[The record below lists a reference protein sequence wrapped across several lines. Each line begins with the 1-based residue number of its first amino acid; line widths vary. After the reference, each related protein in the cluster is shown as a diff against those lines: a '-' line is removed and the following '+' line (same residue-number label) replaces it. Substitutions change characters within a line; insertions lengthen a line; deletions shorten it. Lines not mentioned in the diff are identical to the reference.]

1 MPRKAK
7 LSLAVRS
14 AAVDA
19 ATAREFTT
27 VIGSLA
33 VHLDEIRHY
42 RAKSLGISGPQYA
55 ILTTIQR
62 LDEGDGVSVRHV
74 AGALHVDSS
83 FITTQSKLL
92 EKKGLLG
99 RQTDEVD
106 ARVVKL
112 SLTDKADKQIAGLAA
127 GERSLNGFIFTGLT
141 NDALADLTEQL
152 AELSGRLEK
161 ACLKIAGGF

>member
-1 MPRKAK
+1 MPKKAK
-7 LSLAVRS
+7 LGLAVRS

-19 ATAREFTT
+19 VTAREFSTI
-27 VIGSLA
+27 IGSLA

-42 RAKSLGISGPQYA
+42 RAKSLGISGPQFA
-55 ILTTIQR
+55 ILMTIRR

-83 FITTQSKLL
+83 FITTQSKVL

-99 RQTDEVD
+99 RQTDETD

-112 SLTDKADKQIAGLAA
+112 FLTDKAEKQITGLAA
-127 GERSLNGFIFTGLT
+127 GERSLNAFIFGGLT
-141 NDALADLTEQL
+141 NDAVAELTDQL
-152 AELSGRLEK
+152 TELSGRLEK